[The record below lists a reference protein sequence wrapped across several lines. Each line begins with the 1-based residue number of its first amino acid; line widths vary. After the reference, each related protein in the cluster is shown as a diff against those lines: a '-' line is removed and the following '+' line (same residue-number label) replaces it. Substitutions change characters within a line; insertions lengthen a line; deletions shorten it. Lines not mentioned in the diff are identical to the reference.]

1 MDAIQMLHNAAR
13 HYCIEQAARWHRQYA
28 ELTTSGRQRMSS
40 RAGAW
45 DYTAE
50 AYNVFPRYNVLDAIR
65 RDVERFVPGDFG
77 SVDELKSTLLA
88 AGETAIVPGPALDRP
103 VATRA
108 ADDERRRFA
117 EFVRAA
123 DEHELSALPVL
134 PFRRVLGEAEHRT
147 LHAAFVDRWGVWYG
161 GSVDPAEAE
170 AGTVTLHEI
179 AMDDPGAYDC
189 LRYLLADHG
198 VTRLLELRE
207 WGDGCEMD
215 AADASFTYN
224 GAEGFWTP
232 ADMGWMV
239 YASHESSITFGGEWL
254 VAGMRRCL
262 PLLDQYI
269 YRGWDPA
276 AYPVPPQERR

>member
-1 MDAIQMLHNAAR
+1 MDAIQVLHNAAR
-13 HYCIEQAARWHRQYA
+13 HYCMDQTARWHRQYA
-28 ELTTSGRQRMSS
+28 ELTASGRQRTSS

-88 AGETAIVPGPALDRP
+88 AGETAIVPGPPFDGP

-117 EFVRAA
+117 EFVRTA
-123 DEHELSALPVL
+123 DEHELSALPAL

-189 LRYLLADHG
+189 LRHLGGSRRHAPARTEGMGRRLRDGRGRRVVHLQRRRGVLDAGRHG
-198 VTRLLELRE
+198 MDGLRVTRVVDHLR
-207 WGDGCEMD
+207 WR
-215 AADASFTYN
+215 
-224 GAEGFWTP
+224 
-232 ADMGWMV
+232 
-239 YASHESSITFGGEWL
+239 
-254 VAGMRRCL
+254 VAGRRHAAV
-262 PLLDQYI
+262 
-269 YRGWDPA
+269 PA
-276 AYPVPPQERR
+276 AV